1 VQSPQHDSRLTQLLV
16 EVQSRLHTRIDLAS
30 LAAAFGASPSYFH
43 RLFHD
48 STGETPRRYIERL
61 RVERAALLLTMTDK
75 TIAHVARSVGIERH
89 ETFAR
94 SFKRRFGKSPS
105 EFREYA
111 QAKRAALQRSAVL
124 PANAQCKVSEVRFEL
139 LPPTLLLAKRVVGE
153 YAKFSY
159 APFARTDRLWNPLA
173 DWAERHGVPYKRVGW
188 GLTYDVPV
196 LTPPDAQ
203 RFDACI
209 PVKRVVAGPR
219 DARTL
224 RFAGGMYAIVDHT
237 GPASTL
243 AVAYRSLFHAA
254 IISPD
259 RYIWREGP
267 SVAIYG
273 DSTRLCFAVT
283 KLHKSKKRHTAP
295 KSRR

>member
-1 VQSPQHDSRLTQLLV
+1 MSRLTQLLV
-16 EVQSRLHTRIDLAS
+16 EVQSRLHTPIDLAS
-30 LAAAFGASPSYFH
+30 MADAFGASPSYFH
-43 RLFHD
+43 RLFRD

-61 RVERAALLLTMTDK
+61 RLERAALLLTMTDK
-75 TIAHVARSVGIERH
+75 TAAHIANSVGIARH
-89 ETFAR
+89 ETFSR

-105 EFREYA
+105 EFRDYV
-111 QAKRAALQRSAVL
+111 QAKRAALQRAAVV
-124 PANAQCKVSEVRFEL
+124 PPNAQCKVSEVRFES

-153 YAKFSY
+153 YAKFTY
-159 APFARTDRLWNPLA
+159 APFARTDRLWRPLA
-173 DWAERHGVPYKRVGW
+173 DWAERQGVPYKRVGW

-196 LTPPDAQ
+196 LTPPAAQ

-209 PVKRVVAGPR
+209 PIDRAVTGSR
-219 DARTL
+219 DIRTL
-224 RFAGGMYAIVDHT
+224 RLDGGMYAVVDHI

-267 SVAIYG
+267 SIAIYG
-273 DSTRLCFAVT
+273 HQTRLCFAVT
-283 KLHKSKKRHTAP
+283 KLHKSKKRHTPART
-295 KSRR
+295 RR